1 MKFHS
6 VKKLSIICLLSAVFA
21 LFGNPL
27 SAQEDAA
34 KGKELF
40 KANCASCH
48 KVDKE
53 STGPMLQGAKQRWAD
68 AGEADLI
75 YDWVRDNGALRN
87 SGKSKRALEVFAAY
101 NESAMTP
108 FPTLSNEEIDNIF
121 YYADTYAPP
130 VETVNPAGGPGEQTG
145 NKRGLKVWL
154 LILGIVLLFVTFAAL
169 GVRKKLAYIAAA
181 ERGEEI
187 EEEKTTMEKLGAWI
201 YRNWLFALVI
211 FVVLMFSGLAD
222 LMTRLATIGVYED
235 YQPSQVVA
243 YDHSLHAGTMEID
256 CRYCH
261 NSVEKSK
268 HAGLPTTNV
277 CMNCHAQVWETKNG
291 TGTEEIAKLHAAAGF
306 DKDLKGYITDE
317 NGKVI
322 EGDPIVWNK
331 AHNLPDH
338 VFFSHKQHVK
348 VGGVDCMQ
356 CHGDVKTYTLGR
368 VSTTAEINA
377 LIADNSDKGLIE
389 LTKPILTMGWCIE
402 CHDKKQIEVG
412 PDASNPYYQEIHNRL
427 TLRPDVYKN
436 IKADGMITVKEL
448 GGWECAK
455 CHY

>member
-1 MKFHS
+1 MNIHS
-6 VKKLSIICLLSAVFA
+6 VKKLGIISLFSVVFA
-21 LFGNPL
+21 LFATTV
-27 SAQEDAA
+27 SAQD
-34 KGKELF
+34 GKALF

-48 KVDKE
+48 KIDKP
-53 STGPMLQGAKQRWAD
+53 STGPALMGAKQRWED
-68 AGEADLI
+68 AGEGQMI
-75 YDWVRDNGALRN
+75 YDWVKDNGALRA
-87 SGKSKRALEVFAAY
+87 SGTSKRAAAIFAEYKGA
-101 NESAMTP
+101 NMQA
-108 FPTLSNEEIDNIF
+108 FPGLSNEEIDAIF
-121 YYADTYAPP
+121 AYADTP
-130 VETVNPAGGPGEQTG
+130 VVKDDTTTVDTAGSNDSNADKGGVKT
-145 NKRGLKVWL
+145 WL
-154 LILGIVLLFVTFAAL
+154 IILCVVLLFVTFAAL
-169 GVRKKLAYIAAA
+169 GVRKKLNYIGAA

-187 EEEKTTMEKLGAWI
+187 EDEKPLMERLGAWI
-201 YRNWLFALVI
+201 LKNWLFALVC
-211 FVVLMFSGLAD
+211 FVIILFTGLAD
-222 LMTRLATIGVYED
+222 VLTRLATIGVYED
-235 YQPSQVVA
+235 YQPSQMVA

-277 CMNCHAQVWETKNG
+277 CMNCHRVVWESKKG
-291 TGTEEIAKLHAAAGF
+291 TGKEEIAKLHKAAGF
-306 DKDLKGYITDE
+306 DTDLKDYIKDE
-317 NGKVI
+317 NGNVI

-377 LIADNSDKGLIE
+377 LVATNSDKGLIE

-436 IKADGMITVKEL
+436 IKEDGMITVQEL

>member
-6 VKKLSIICLLSAVFA
+6 VKKLGIICLLSTVFA
-21 LFGNPL
+21 LFANPL

-40 KANCASCH
+40 KANCAACH
-48 KVDKE
+48 KIDKG
-53 STGPMLQGAKQRWAD
+53 STGPQLQGAKQIWVD
-68 AGEADLI
+68 AGEGDLI
-75 YDWVRDNGALRN
+75 YDWVRDNGALRG
-87 SGKSKRALEVFAAY
+87 SGKSKRAAAVFAEY
-101 NESAMTP
+101 NEAAMTP
-108 FPTLSNEEIDNIF
+108 FPALSNEDIDNILF
-121 YYADTYAPP
+121 YADTWTPP
-130 VETVNPAGGPGEQTG
+130 VDDTATAVTEEGAEKKGGV
-145 NKRGLKVWL
+145 KVWL
-154 LILGIVLLFVTFAAL
+154 LILGIVLLFVVFAAL

-187 EEEKTTMEKLGAWI
+187 GEDKSTMDKLGAWI
-201 YRNWLFALVI
+201 YKNWLFALLI
-211 FVVLMFSGLAD
+211 FVVVLFAGLAD
-222 LMTRLATIGVYED
+222 LMTRLAAIGVYED

-277 CMNCHAQVWETKNG
+277 CMNCHANVWETKNG
-291 TGTEEIAKLHAAAGF
+291 TGAEEIAKLHAAAGF
-306 DKDLKGYITDE
+306 DKDLKDYIRDE
-317 NGKVI
+317 NGDVV

-338 VFFSHKQHVK
+338 VFFSHKQHVD

-356 CHGDVKTYTLGR
+356 CHGDVKTFTLGR
-368 VSTTAEINA
+368 VATTAEINA
-377 LIADNSDKGLIE
+377 LVADNSDKGLVE

-412 PDASNPYYQEIHNRL
+412 PDAENGYYKEIHNRL

-436 IKADGMITVKEL
+436 IKDDGMITVKEL

>member
-40 KANCASCH
+40 KNNCASCH
-48 KVDKE
+48 KIDKE
-53 STGPMLQGAKQRWAD
+53 STGPALQGAKQRWAD

-75 YDWVRDNGALRN
+75 YEWVKDNGALRG
-87 SGKSKRALEVFAAY
+87 SGKSKRAAEVFAAY

-108 FPTLSNEEIDNIF
+108 FPALSQDDIDNILF
-121 YYADTYAPP
+121 YADTYTPP
-130 VETVNPAGGPGEQTG
+130 VEDTAAVVTEEGGQKKGGVKP
-145 NKRGLKVWL
+145 WL

-169 GVRKKLAYIAAA
+169 GVRKKLAYIAAT

-187 EEEKTTMEKLGAWI
+187 GEEKTTMEKLGAWV
-201 YRNWLFALVI
+201 YKNWLFALLI
-211 FVVLMFSGLAD
+211 FVVLLFSGLAD
-222 LMTRLATIGVYED
+222 VLTRLATIGVYED
-235 YQPSQVVA
+235 YQPSQMIA

-277 CMNCHAQVWETKNG
+277 CMNCHAVVWESKKG
-291 TGTEEIAKLHAAAGF
+291 TGSEEIAKLHAAAGF

-317 NGKVI
+317 NGDVVQ
-322 EGDPIVWNK
+322 GDPIVWNK

-338 VFFSHKQHVK
+338 VFFSHKQHVN

-377 LIADNSDKGLIE
+377 LIPDNSDKGLVE

-402 CHDKKQIEVG
+402 CHEKKQIDVG
-412 PDASNPYYQEIHNRL
+412 PDASNAYYQEIHNRL

-436 IKADGMITVKEL
+436 IKEDGMVTVKEL